1 MLLANTDNRYKIIEK
16 NMKKLGYERS
26 SLIEILHNTQEIFGY
41 LDKNTLRFVAK
52 RLKLPLS
59 KVYGVATFYNFFRLT
74 PKGKHT
80 AIICTGT
87 ACYVKGADDILKLF
101 EKRFSIKS
109 GETTSDDLLSIL
121 TARCVGSCS
130 LAPLIVIDNNTI
142 GNITLD
148 EVKME
153 MDELIK

>member
-26 SLIEILHNTQEIFGY
+26 SLIEILHKTQEIFGY

>member
-26 SLIEILHNTQEIFGY
+26 SLIEILHKTQEIFGY

-80 AIICTGT
+80 TIICTGT

>member
-1 MLLANTDNRYKIIEK
+1 LLLANTDNRYKIIEK

-26 SLIEILHNTQEIFGY
+26 SLIEILHKTQEIFGY